1 MTTSK
6 GGRPATGQVKW
17 LRTTRVRP
25 PRYEWHA
32 RFTLNGK
39 RTRWARLDP
48 KGVLGLGEGDEDRA
62 RAQAQLVYQR
72 ALEQGAVPDY
82 IEQTVREYAAAWLK
96 DREPR
101 VNSIRDDRGRLEH
114 HVLPVVGDLDVRAF
128 GREDVERMRDELDR
142 DIERGYSVDAKGTR
156 RRFSWITAR
165 NCWTVWTG
173 MCADMVSSKRREL
186 RVRDDNPCRDVR
198 PPERGGTK
206 AKQYLYP
213 SEFLQLVSCEKV
225 PLRWRRAAAIAVY
238 TYTRDAELRVLE
250 WGTDFDL
257 EHGVLHVTR
266 AYNRRKPAETKGTK
280 SDTPRRFAVEANLL
294 PLLRA
299 MHEHCKGKG
308 LVIQLPSERA
318 MARNLR
324 RWLWKAGVRRPA
336 LHDPTPTSKP
346 LTWHDLRATGAT
358 WLAIRGDDPL
368 KIRQRCGHADF
379 ATTERYIRE
388 AEAVRDGFGDVFPE
402 LPGCLLDPFGKAM
415 PGAGGGLERGELGG
429 SSEPG
434 RGPSGSGSVSDT
446 IPNPAT
452 VRLKTSPSGRGG
464 RDSNATGEDA
474 RTPWNLAA
482 AIADS
487 EVVESEPTRTD
498 AGSRHLAVVS
508 SRLEHDEPELLTVAE
523 LERAIVDAVRMNLG
537 EVARALASSLER
549 RLRPENVIELA
560 TRRRS

>member
-17 LRTTRVRP
+17 MLTKRVSP

-39 RTRWARLDP
+39 RTRWGRLDP
-48 KGVLGLGEGDEDRA
+48 KGLLCLGEHDEPRA

-72 ALEQGAVPDY
+72 ALELGAVPDY
-82 IEQTVREYAAAWLK
+82 IEQTVREYAGAWLK

-101 VNSIRDDRGRLEH
+101 VNSIRDDRGRLDH

-128 GREDVERMRDELDR
+128 GRDDVERMRDELDR
-142 DIERGYSVDAKGTR
+142 DIERGYSVDAKGKR
-156 RRFSWITAR
+156 RTFSWITAR
-165 NCWTVWTG
+165 NCWTVWTS
-173 MCADMVSSKRREL
+173 MCAEMVSSKRREL

-225 PLRWRRAAAIAVY
+225 PLRWRRAVAIAVY

-250 WGTDFDL
+250 WATDFDL
-257 EHGVLHVTR
+257 GHGVLHITR
-266 AYNRRKPAETKGTK
+266 AFNRRKPGETKGTK

-294 PLLRA
+294 PLLRT

-308 LVIQLPSERA
+308 LVIQLASERA

-324 RWLWKAGVRRPA
+324 RWLWKAGVRRAA
-336 LHDPTPTSKP
+336 LHEPTPTSKP

-368 KIRQRCGHADF
+368 KIQQRCGHADF
-379 ATTERYIRE
+379 ATTQRYIRE

-402 LPGCLLDPFGKAM
+402 LPACLLDAFGKA
-415 PGAGGGLERGELGG
+415 PDRAV
-429 SSEPG
+429 
-434 RGPSGSGSVSDT
+434 GSGEVSDT

-452 VRLKTSPSGRGG
+452 IRPKTRGNGRGG
-464 RDSNATGEDA
+464 RDSNATGENA
-474 RTPWNLAA
+474 PSPENLAA
-482 AIADS
+482 ALADS
-487 EVVESEPTRTD
+487 EVVEFEPTRTD

-508 SRLEHDEPELLTVAE
+508 SRLEHDEPELTVVE
-523 LERAIVDAVRMNLG
+523 IERAIVDAVRMGLG
-537 EVARALASSLER
+537 EVARALAASLDR
-549 RLRPENVIELA
+549 RLRAGNVVELA
-560 TRRRS
+560 SRRRG